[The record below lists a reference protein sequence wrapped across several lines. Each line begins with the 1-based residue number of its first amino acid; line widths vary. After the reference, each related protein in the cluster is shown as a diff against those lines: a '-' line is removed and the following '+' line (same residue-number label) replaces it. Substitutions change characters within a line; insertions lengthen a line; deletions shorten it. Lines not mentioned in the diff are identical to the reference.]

1 MELGLDKCTTAVLKH
16 SKPTKSHNISVNNQ
30 TVISNM
36 ALDDPNKYLGIEEGD
51 DGIDNSQM
59 KDKLVKEYYCRI
71 QQFLK
76 TMLNLKNK
84 TTAINQHASCNISSL
99 QLCNN
104 QLIKKSS

>member
-1 MELGLDKCTTAVLKH
+1 MELGLDKCATAVLKH

-36 ALDDPNKYLGIEEGD
+36 ALDDPSKYLGIEEGD
-51 DGIDNSQM
+51 GRIDSSQM
-59 KDKLVKEYYCRI
+59 KDKLVKEHYCWI

-84 TTAINQHASCNISSL
+84 TTAINMLAVTFLVYSFVIVN
-99 QLCNN
+99 
-104 QLIKKSS
+104 